1 MRLQYPPNLRII
13 EVPCTGKVDILH
25 LLQAFEQGA
34 DGVMVVGCMEGD
46 CHYMVGNLHARTR
59 VKRAQEILNTV
70 GLGAERVAMYNLSS
84 GMGGRFAEIVTEMTN
99 KILELGPSPIRRAM
113 GKGQMVR
120 EAGEAT
126 T

>member
-25 LLQAFEQGA
+25 LLQAFEHGA
-34 DGVMVVGCMEGD
+34 DGVIVVGCMEGD
-46 CHYMVGNLHARTR
+46 CHYMVGNLHAKTR
-59 VKRAQEILNTV
+59 VKRAKEILDTV

-120 EAGEAT
+120 EAGEIT